1 MFQTIHIVF
10 IAVGSS
16 CSVAGWGATE
26 TSGSS
31 DKLLWAKVPIRN
43 VTECRVRAFIHFL
56 KVDLHKLTNKT
67 GEEMLTWNNIE
78 KLGFSKTKHT
88 SVMDTLTYR
97 LVDDKMHICAGD
109 NKTDSCW
116 VIIRS
121 FKPSYIDIS
130 CLMQIF

>member
-1 MFQTIHIVF
+1 M
-10 IAVGSS
+10 GSN
-16 CSVAGWGATE
+16 CKVAGWGVIDPETE
-26 TSGSS
+26 ETPNF
-31 DKLLWAKVPIRN
+31 LQWAEVPIRN

-109 NKTDSCW
+109 NKTDSCK
-116 VIIRS
+116 VI
-121 FKPSYIDIS
+121 YTNLTDVE
-130 CLMQIF
+130 MNIFER